1 MTYSVTI
8 AKKTKSNPKTVAVLD
23 SNGFLLLAISIL
35 SNEDCEIVSSCLLD
49 ILERTMHITNRIRNG
64 IANTDAIARLNKKAR
79 TSIRRYIIPLAIMMA
94 DTACLPTLPFFSRR
108 AIITVVAVLLYKP
121 PRIPFSICLL
131 FTSDAADEEK

>member
-8 AKKTKSNPKTVAVLD
+8 AKKTKSNPKTVAVLN

-79 TSIRRYIIPLAIMMA
+79 TSIRRYITVSYTHL
-94 DTACLPTLPFFSRR
+94 R
-108 AIITVVAVLLYKP
+108 AHET
-121 PRIPFSICLL
+121 R
-131 FTSDAADEEK
+131 